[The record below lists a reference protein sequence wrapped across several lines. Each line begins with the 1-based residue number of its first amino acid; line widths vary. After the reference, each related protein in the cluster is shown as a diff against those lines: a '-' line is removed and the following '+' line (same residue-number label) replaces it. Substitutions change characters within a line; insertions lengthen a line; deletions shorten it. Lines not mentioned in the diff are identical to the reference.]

1 MAKAKKVAKLEKEPK
16 QVGSK
21 QDDDKLWGFLAVFL
35 SIIGFII
42 VILLKKNSRYV
53 TYYAKQS
60 LVLFIAWVAACVVSL
75 VPLLGLIIS
84 PILVLVVLVLWVIG
98 WVNALSGK
106 MKPIPVIGK
115 YADQIKL

>member
-1 MAKAKKVAKLEKEPK
+1 MAKAKKTVKVEKAAKQE
-16 QVGSK
+16 VNK

-42 VILLKKNSRYV
+42 VILLKKKSRYV
-53 TYYAKQS
+53 MYYAKQS
-60 LVLFIAWVAACVVSL
+60 LVLFIVMVIANAVLL
-75 VPLLGLIIS
+75 VPLLGWIIFPVLWLI
-84 PILVLVVLVLWVIG
+84 VAVLWVIG

>member
-1 MAKAKKVAKLEKEPK
+1 MAKAKKAVKVENAAEKEGNRK
-16 QVGSK
+16 
-21 QDDDKLWGFLAVFL
+21 DDDKLWGFLAVFL

-106 MKPIPVIGK
+106 MKPVPVIGK
-115 YADQIKL
+115 YADKIKF